1 MSTEGFI
8 DSLIHGLRQ
17 RDIRLALV
25 NDELS
30 VDAPKGMLQ
39 QQDVLQLKAHKGA
52 IIEFLRRHRRRFEPP
67 PLLPG
72 TNDGPSPLSLAQQRL
87 WIVDQLAGPDGAM
100 HYHVPSCLRLR
111 GALRVDALKH
121 ALDGL
126 IARHEVLRSRIAMH
140 EGLPVLS
147 IPERAQ
153 FALQF
158 VDLSDRAD
166 DERESALQRR
176 LQLERQKPFDLNV
189 GPLIRGC
196 LVKMGDEEH
205 VLFVTKHHIVSD
217 GWSSQIMWHDIC
229 AMYEAFCHDRP
240 NPLPPVRVH
249 YSDYARWQRDW
260 LCGPV
265 LEEHLSYWKRQL
277 AGVSK
282 LDLRFDRVRES
293 SPTFQGAVHAFVV
306 PREVAAGLRAISAES
321 GASLFMT
328 VFAVFHLLL
337 SRFGAQRDFAV
348 STAVAGRNHPG
359 TENLVGP
366 CVNNLLLRLGAE
378 PGMTFRHLLT
388 KARTVVLDA
397 YAHQDLPYEE
407 LVAELRADGSA
418 STPVAFVMA
427 AASRNVTRLL
437 DLDIEPVFLRWSTA
451 KNELTMN
458 VQETPDELY
467 GLFEYTSDVFEPRTM
482 ERLGRRFV
490 AAAEQIVA
498 DPDLALDTIDLT
510 LADDGDEAYFYSA
523 RHLDDRAY
531 WIAQRGDAL
540 AAGLSTASAATTRA
554 GPLAGIARI
563 DPARR
568 AALTRVAAECDTGLA
583 DWLRAAAVLYLHK
596 AVDADLLRVGVAAEG
611 GDGVVP
617 LASTASGDDSVSQFM
632 RRTVAGI
639 AEALAHRGCGSAGIR
654 RLLDGEDGA
663 APYRTVIDV
672 ADTDAPVASADAEFG
687 IRARI
692 AEAGDIEVRFAAD
705 AAGCPQWRLD
715 AHARA
720 FEALLARL
728 DAVDARLRTLSL
740 LDDEARRKVAAWSEG
755 VATDAVAHDARIDA
769 LFEAR
774 VAAQPDAIAV
784 RHGDL
789 QLDYAALDRRANRI
803 ARRMCELGAAPG
815 AFVVVFL
822 DRGVDLVAA
831 ILAVLKAGATYVP
844 VDPATSA
851 ERLGFI
857 VDDIRPTIILTT
869 SALSHLLPPTE
880 AIVLS
885 LDAEADAL
893 DALPGTD
900 PVRPA
905 GIEGDARA
913 YAIYTSGS
921 TGRPKGVLID
931 HANLVNHAMWMCREF
946 ELRADDRALQF
957 ASISF
962 DASAEEIFPTL
973 IAGATIV
980 IRQTDVPS
988 ATELLDAIAGHGVTI
1003 LNLPTAYWHAFVDAL
1018 SGQRIST
1025 GTLRLIIVGGERVS
1039 LESLQ
1044 AWRACAGDAVEWV
1057 NTYGPTEATITSTFY
1072 RAPRQVD
1079 GLTEIPIGRPID
1091 HAVVRVLDRA
1101 GEPMPPGLV
1110 GELCIGGAGVSPG
1123 YWCRDALT
1131 AEKFVA
1137 DPHAS
1142 GRDAR
1147 LYRTGDLAVWRDDGA
1162 LLYVGR
1168 NDDQVK
1174 LRGFRIEPGEIEA
1187 QLRAAPR
1194 VRDVAVLVREDV
1206 PGDLR
1211 LVAYVVCA
1219 REDQPTIVEDLRA
1232 GLQDALPAY
1241 MIPHAFVVL
1250 DALPMTLNGKLDRR
1264 ALPAPVLSE
1273 ASADVHEAPQGPV
1286 EEALARI
1293 WQEVLHVER
1302 VGRHDNYFRMGG
1314 SSISA
1319 IQVIGRANHVGLKLT
1334 LNAIFEQQTIAGL
1347 ARALGRSPQ
1356 TLAVGATAARRKR
1369 DAGQVPERGAIQGPA
1384 PFTPIQ
1390 RAILPQGEE
1399 AVRRLLSTQVLT
1411 CMRPLSPDLLH
1422 TALRK
1427 LVRYHDALRLGFTC
1441 DEQGEWSQSIAP
1453 LDAIDACTLLQH
1465 ETPEDADED
1474 MQAEIGAA
1482 MKRLCER
1489 IDSATGP
1496 LLHATLID
1504 VEPRG
1509 AQYLLLAA
1517 HHFAVDPMSWA
1528 ILLQDLQTIYDQL
1541 EASASVRLPVKGATI
1556 KQWGDAIEAFANS
1569 PASQPDAEYW
1579 SRLDWAGHTRLPVG
1593 NEMGEDATGTEC
1605 VSIEIDEARTRA
1617 ILDASTRQHAAQVH
1631 EVLLSALLCGLWQW
1645 SGLNEFAIGVY
1656 HHGRVGGMGDL
1667 DVSRTVGW
1675 FTVPVPMLLRA
1686 DGEGGIAPT
1695 LREVKQRLR
1704 AMPNE
1709 GVGYAFLKHPGR
1721 ESGPLPEAHIDVL
1734 LNHQGTVAGETPGGL
1749 FTTHFDNRRYADVLR
1764 EAALPWKVAVLSNI
1778 ANGRLCINF
1787 VSLWYSRPVLGSIAE
1802 AFEASINGLAGM
1814 PSPHA

>member
-30 VDAPKGMLQ
+30 VDAPKGTLQ
-39 QQDVLQLKAHKGA
+39 QQDVAQLKAHKGA

-67 PLLPG
+67 PLLPNG
-72 TNDGPSPLSLAQQRL
+72 DDGPAPLSLAQQRL

-111 GALRVDALKH
+111 GALRVDALKR

-126 IARHEVLRSRIAMH
+126 IARHEVLRSTVAMRD
-140 EGLPVLS
+140 GLPMLS
-147 IPERAQ
+147 IPAHAE

-158 VDLSDRAD
+158 VDLSDRAE
-166 DERESALQRR
+166 DEREPALQRR
-176 LQLERQKPFDLNV
+176 LQLERQKPFDLRV

-229 AMYEAFCHDRP
+229 AMYEAFCQDRP

-249 YSDYARWQRDW
+249 YSDYARWQRGW

-293 SPTFQGAVHAFVV
+293 APTFQGSVHAFVV
-306 PREVAAGLRAISAES
+306 PTEIAAGLRAISAES

-378 PGMTFRHLLT
+378 PGMTFHHLLT
-388 KARTVVLDA
+388 RARTVVLDA

-427 AASRNVTRLL
+427 AASRNSTRLL
-437 DLDIEPVFLRWSTA
+437 DLDLEPVFLRWSTA

-458 VQETPDELY
+458 VQETPEELY

-482 ERLGRRFV
+482 ERLGHRFV
-490 AAAEQIVA
+490 AAARQIVA
-498 DPDLALDTIDLT
+498 DPDLALDAIDLA
-510 LADDGDEAYFYSA
+510 LPDDGDEAYFYSA

-540 AAGLSTASAATTRA
+540 AAGLSTAAAATARTGA
-554 GPLAGIARI
+554 LAGIARI

-568 AALTRVAAECDTGLA
+568 AVLARAAAECDAGLT
-583 DWLRAAAVLYLHK
+583 DWLRAAAILYLHK
-596 AVDADLLRVGVAAEG
+596 AVDVDLLRVGVAAGG
-611 GDGVVP
+611 GDDVVP
-617 LASTASGDDSVSQFM
+617 LTSAVSADDTLSQYL
-632 RRTVAGI
+632 RRTVAGV
-639 AEALAHRGCGSAGIR
+639 AEALSHRGCGSAGIR
-654 RLLDGEDGA
+654 RLLGGEDDA
-663 APYRTVIDV
+663 ALYRTVVDV
-672 ADTDAPVASADAEFG
+672 ADGDAPIASADAEFR
-687 IRARI
+687 ILARI
-692 AEAGDIEVRFAAD
+692 ADTGGIEVRFAAD

-728 DAVDARLRTLSL
+728 DAADAHLRTLSM
-740 LDDEARRKVAAWSEG
+740 LDDEMRRKVASWSEG
-755 VATDAVAHDARIDA
+755 GATEPVARDSRIEA

-774 VAAQPDAIAV
+774 AAAQPDAIAI

-789 QLDYAALDRRANRI
+789 QVDYAALDRRANRI
-803 ARRMCELGAAPG
+803 ARRMCALGAAPG

-822 DRGVDLVAA
+822 DRGVDLVAS

-857 VDDIRPTIILTT
+857 VDDIRPTIVVTT
-869 SALSHLLPPTE
+869 SALSHLLPQT
-880 AIVLS
+880 AATVLA
-885 LDAEADAL
+885 LDDEADAL
-893 DALPGTD
+893 EALPGTG
-900 PVRPA
+900 PVRPDGGA
-905 GIEGDARA
+905 GDPRA

-921 TGRPKGVLID
+921 TGLPKGVLIE

-946 ELRADDRALQF
+946 GLSADDRALQF

-980 IRQTDVPS
+980 VRQADVPS
-988 ATELLDAIAGHGVTI
+988 ATELLDAAAAQGVTI

-1018 SGQRIST
+1018 SGQRIAT
-1025 GTLRLIIVGGERVS
+1025 GALRLIIVGGERVS
-1039 LESLQ
+1039 LESLH

-1057 NTYGPTEATITSTFY
+1057 NSYGPTEATITATFY
-1072 RAPRQVD
+1072 RAPRQIE
-1079 GLTEIPIGRPID
+1079 GLTEVPIGRPID
-1091 HAVVRVLDRA
+1091 GAIVRVLDRA
-1101 GEPMPPGLV
+1101 GEPTPPGLV

-1137 DPHAS
+1137 DVHAA
-1142 GRDAR
+1142 GADAR
-1147 LYRTGDLAVWRDDGA
+1147 LYRTGDLAVWRDDGE

-1187 QLRAAPR
+1187 HLRAAPR
-1194 VRDVAVLVREDV
+1194 VRDAAVLVREDV

-1219 REDQPTIVEDLRA
+1219 RDDQPTIVEALRA
-1232 GLQDALPAY
+1232 GLKDALPAY
-1241 MIPHAFVVL
+1241 MMPHAFVLL

-1264 ALPAPVLSE
+1264 ALPAPALTE
-1273 ASADVHEAPQGPV
+1273 TSANAYEAPQGPV

-1293 WQEVLHVER
+1293 WQDVLHVER
-1302 VGRHDNYFRMGG
+1302 VGRHDNYFRLGG
-1314 SSISA
+1314 SSVSA
-1319 IQVIGRANHVGLKLT
+1319 IQVIGRANHAGLKLT
-1334 LNAIFEQQTIAGL
+1334 LNIIFEQQTIAEL

-1369 DAGQVPERGAIQGPA
+1369 DAGQVPERGAIQGPV

-1399 AVRRLLSTQVLT
+1399 AVRALLSTQVLT

-1441 DEQGEWSQSIAP
+1441 DAQGEWSQSVAP
-1453 LDAIDACTLLQH
+1453 LDAVDACTLLQH
-1465 ETPEDADED
+1465 ETSEVADED
-1474 MQAEIGAA
+1474 MQTEIGAA

-1496 LLHATLID
+1496 LLYATLID
-1504 VEPRG
+1504 VESRG

-1569 PASQPDAEYW
+1569 AASDPDVEYW
-1579 SRLDWAGHTRLPVG
+1579 TRLDWAGHARLPVP
-1593 NEMGEDATGTEC
+1593 NETGEETAVTEC

-1645 SGLNEFAIGVY
+1645 SGQREFAIGVY
-1656 HHGRVGGMGDL
+1656 HHGRVGGMGEL

-1695 LREVKQRLR
+1695 LRDVKQRLR

-1709 GVGYAFLKHPGR
+1709 GVGYAFLKHAGR
-1721 ESGPLPEAHIDVL
+1721 QSGPLPEAHIDVL

-1814 PSPHA
+1814 PSPRV